1 MTSELSTTSVRNV
14 AIIAHVDHGKTT
26 LVDCLLRQSGTF
38 HERADVIERVM
49 DSIDQ
54 ERERGITIMAKNT
67 AIHYKGTKINIVD
80 TPGHADFGGE
90 VERALSMADGVL
102 LVVDS
107 TEGPMAQTKFVLDK
121 ALRAGLQPLLVINK
135 SDRLDRRPR
144 EVLDQIID
152 LFFELGATEEQL
164 DFPVLYASAKEGW
177 AIREFTDPRTNMEA
191 LFESIVNYVSAP
203 EVDPEGSFQMLV
215 SNREHD
221 NYLGTYAIGRIARGT
236 SRPGDPLA
244 IIHHDGSLTQGKTVK
259 VFVFD
264 GLQKAE
270 VSEAFAGDIAAVA
283 GLETV
288 NIGETL
294 ADPDNPEPLP
304 VIRVDEP
311 TLTMTFMVNDS
322 PFAGQE
328 GEYVTSRKLRERLAR
343 ETNANVSLRVE
354 ETESPDQFRV
364 SGRGELHLSI
374 LIESM
379 RREGYELQVSKP
391 EVITKILDGVVLEPI
406 ERLTVLIPEE
416 ARGAVMEDLG
426 RRKGELV
433 SMASAGGGDI
443 RMEYLV
449 PTRGLTGFRSGFLT
463 ETRGA
468 GVMNYGFHGYEP
480 YRGDIH
486 TRYHGSL
493 IAWETGTAVTYG
505 LLQAE
510 GRGTLFIGPGTRV
523 YAGMVVGMNSRERDL
538 EVNVCKRKHLTN
550 MRASGSDDTVKLTEP
565 RTLTLEEA
573 IGYIA
578 DDELVEITPEN
589 IRLRKRF
596 LDKTER
602 DRANKRAAK
611 DGAGDIPR

>member
-1 MTSELSTTSVRNV
+1 MRNV
-14 AIIAHVDHGKTT
+14 PIIAHVDKGKTT
-26 LVDCLLRQSGTF
+26 LFVCLLPQSVTF
-38 HERADVIERVM
+38 HGRADVIERFR
-49 DSIDQ
+49 DSMEL

-67 AIHYKGTKINIVD
+67 AVHYKGTKINIVD

-121 ALRAGLQPLLVINK
+121 ALRAGLQPLVVINK
-135 SDRLDRRPR
+135 SDRLDERPN

-164 DFPVLYASAKEGW
+164 DFPVIYASAKEGW
-177 AIREFTDPRTNMEA
+177 AIREFGDPGSNMEV
-191 LFESIVNYVSAP
+191 LFESIVNDVSPPA
-203 EVDPEGSFQMLV
+203 VDPEGPFQMLV
-215 SNREHD
+215 SNRERD

-236 SRPGDPLA
+236 IKPGQPLA
-244 IIHHDGSLTQGKTVK
+244 IIHHDGSMSHGKTAK

-264 GLQKAE
+264 GLHKVE
-270 VSEAFAGDIAAVA
+270 VSEALAGDVAAVA

-294 ADPDNPEPLP
+294 ADPQVPDPLP

-328 GEYVTSRKLRERLAR
+328 GDYVTSRKLRERLAR
-343 ETNANVSLRVE
+343 EIHANVSLRVE
-354 ETESPDQFRV
+354 EMDDPDKFRV

-391 EVITKILDGVVLEPI
+391 QVITRTVDDQVLEPI
-406 ERLTVLIPEE
+406 ERLAVVIPEE
-416 ARGAVMEDLG
+416 SRGAVMEDLG
-426 RRKGELV
+426 RRKGELL
-433 SMASAGGGDI
+433 SMASVGGGDI

-449 PTRGLTGFRSGFLT
+449 PTRGLTGFRAGFLT

-468 GVMNYGFHGYEP
+468 GVMNYSFHDYEP
-480 YRGDIH
+480 YRGEMN
-486 TRYHGSL
+486 TRFHGSL

-510 GRGTLFIGPGTRV
+510 ERGTLFITPGTRV
-523 YAGMVVGMNSRERDL
+523 YAGMIVGMNSRERDL

-550 MRASGSDDTVKLTEP
+550 MRASGSDDTVRLTEP
-565 RTLTLEEA
+565 RMLSLEEA

-578 DDELVEITPEN
+578 EDELVEITPKN
-589 IRLRKRF
+589 IRLRKR
-596 LDKTER
+596 LLEKTQR

-611 DGAGDIPR
+611 EEAGGTPR